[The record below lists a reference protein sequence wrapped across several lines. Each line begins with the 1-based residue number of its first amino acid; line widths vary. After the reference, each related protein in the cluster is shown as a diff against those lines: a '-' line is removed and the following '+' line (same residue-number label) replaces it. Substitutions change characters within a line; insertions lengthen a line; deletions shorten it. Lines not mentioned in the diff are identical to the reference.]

1 MALQDLLKRF
11 LGDEPEQQLDAD
23 ARLRL
28 AGAVLLL
35 EIAQSDFELDA
46 RELAAVE
53 QALGRQFQLAPE
65 AAQQLIDQAR
75 AEHADSTSLE
85 PYVRVLNQQCGRQE
99 RRDLLHGLWQVAHAD
114 GLLHAHEEHMMRR
127 IADMLY
133 LSHADFIQAKLA
145 VLGPDEG

>member
-1 MALQDLLKRF
+1 MALQELLKRF
-11 LGDEPEQQLDAD
+11 LGEEPEQRADPD

-46 RELAAVE
+46 RELQAVE
-53 QALGRQFQLAPE
+53 EALSRQFRLDTQT
-65 AAQQLIDQAR
+65 AQQLIQQAR
-75 AEHADSTSLE
+75 DEHADSTSLE
-85 PYVRVLNQQCGRQE
+85 PYVRVLNQHCGRDE
-99 RRDLLHGLWQVAHAD
+99 RRQLLLNLWQVAHAD
-114 GLLHAHEEHMMRR
+114 GVLHAHEEHMMRR

-145 VLGPDEG
+145 VLGPDAG